1 MGILGKAAFSLGRF
15 HGTHV
20 YSGFEGA
27 LCTVVAFD
35 VGVEDE
41 VVFIEE

>member
-1 MGILGKAAFSLGRF
+1 MGKVVFLLGRF
-15 HGTHV
+15 YGIYV
-20 YSGFEGA
+20 YFGFEGVF
-27 LCTVVAFD
+27 CIVVVFD